1 MAQDK
6 ENPLARWSRLKR
18 ESVRAAEA
26 PKPAPRAPEAP
37 APELPPL
44 DQLSPDSDFSAFMDR
59 RVDDGL
65 RRLALKKLFGDPRLN
80 AADGL
85 DVFSEDY
92 SLLEDLPQEMVAKL
106 EHVRRTLRR
115 PEPEPEQAKEKEK
128 EAEPQQRA
136 TQEIE
141 AEEEVVAEEEV
152 GKRHNEND
160 GDEPKDVARGQDT

>member
-1 MAQDK
+1 MAEDK

-18 ESVRAAEA
+18 EAAREADPPRPAPAPPAAEA
-26 PKPAPRAPEAP
+26 PP
-37 APELPPL
+37 PELPPL
-44 DQLSPDSDFSAFMDR
+44 DQLSPDSDFSPFMDR

-65 RRLALKKLFGDPRLN
+65 RRLALKKLFSDPRLN

-115 PEPEPEQAKEKEK
+115 PDPEQEDEKEK
-128 EAEPQQRA
+128 EAEPEQHLAQA
-136 TQEIE
+136 VET
-141 AEEEVVAEEEV
+141 EEEVE
-152 GKRHNEND
+152 KQDNEND
-160 GDEPKDVARGQDT
+160 GDELKDVARRQDT

>member
-6 ENPLARWSRLKR
+6 ENRLARWSRLKR

-26 PKPAPRAPEAP
+26 PKPAPGTAEAP
-37 APELPPL
+37 PPELPPL

-92 SLLEDLPQEMVAKL
+92 SKLEDLPQEMVAKL
-106 EHVRRTLRR
+106 VHMRRTLRR
-115 PEPEPEQAKEKEK
+115 PEPEKELEEK
-128 EAEPQQRA
+128 EAEPEQNVA
-136 TQEIE
+136 QEIE
-141 AEEEVVAEEEV
+141 AKVEEDKTEDN
-152 GKRHNEND
+152 KDD
-160 GDEPKDVARGQDT
+160 GEDLQDVARRQDT

>member
-1 MAQDK
+1 MAQDN

-18 ESVRAAEA
+18 ESARAAEA

-37 APELPPL
+37 PPELPPL

-80 AADGL
+80 ATDGL

-115 PEPEPEQAKEKEK
+115 PEPEKEPEQKD
-128 EAEPQQRA
+128 AEPAQIAPQQ
-136 TQEIE
+136 IE
-141 AEEEVVAEEEV
+141 AKVEEEKIEPDTE
-152 GKRHNEND
+152 D
-160 GDEPKDVARGQDT
+160 GEASQDVARRQDT

>member
-18 ESVRAAEA
+18 DSARTAEA

-37 APELPPL
+37 PPELPPL
-44 DQLSPDSDFSAFMDR
+44 DRLNPDSDFSAFMDR

-80 AADGL
+80 LADGL

-92 SLLEDLPQEMVAKL
+92 SKLEDLPQELVAKL
-106 EHVRRTLRR
+106 EHMRRTLRR
-115 PEPEPEQAKEKEK
+115 PEPETEKER
-128 EAEPQQRA
+128 EAEPQQQA
-136 TQEIE
+136 TQEID
-141 AEEEVVAEEEV
+141 AEQEVE
-152 GKRHNEND
+152 KQHDEND

>member
-6 ENPLARWSRLKR
+6 ENRLARWSRLKR
-18 ESVRAAEA
+18 ESARAAEA

-37 APELPPL
+37 LPELPPL
-44 DQLSPDSDFSAFMDR
+44 DKLSPDSDFSAFMDR

-92 SLLEDLPQEMVAKL
+92 SKLEDLPQEMVAKL
-106 EHVRRTLRR
+106 EHMRRTLRR
-115 PEPEPEQAKEKEK
+115 PEPEHEKEKEK
-128 EAEPQQRA
+128 ETEPERQLA
-136 TQEIE
+136 QEIE
-141 AEEEVVAEEEV
+141 AEEEVRKQE
-152 GKRHNEND
+152 NEND
-160 GDEPKDVARGQDT
+160 GDEPKDVARRQDT

>member
-6 ENPLARWSRLKR
+6 ENPLARWSRLKH
-18 ESVRAAEA
+18 ESARVAEA

-37 APELPPL
+37 PPDLPPI
-44 DQLSPDSDFSAFMDR
+44 DQLGPDSDFSAFMDR

-115 PEPEPEQAKEKEK
+115 PEPEPEKEKV
-128 EAEPQQRA
+128 AEPELQQAR
-136 TQEIE
+136 EIE
-141 AEEEVVAEEEV
+141 AEEEVEN
-152 GKRHNEND
+152 RQNEND
-160 GDEPKDVARGQDT
+160 GDELKDVARGQDT

>member
-18 ESVRAAEA
+18 ESARAAEA
-26 PKPAPRAPEAP
+26 PKPAPQAP
-37 APELPPL
+37 AAPPPELPPL
-44 DQLSPDSDFSAFMDR
+44 DQMGPDSDFSAFMDR

-106 EHVRRTLRR
+106 EHLRRTLRR
-115 PEPEPEQAKEKEK
+115 PEPEPEQEAAEEPKLEQA
-128 EAEPQQRA
+128 EAEPEQDD
-136 TQEIE
+136 
-141 AEEEVVAEEEV
+141 AEDAQDAD
-152 GKRHNEND
+152 R
-160 GDEPKDVARGQDT
+160 RQDT

>member
-6 ENPLARWSRLKR
+6 ENRLARWSRLKR

-26 PKPAPRAPEAP
+26 PTPTPPAPEAP
-37 APELPPL
+37 PPELPPL
-44 DQLSPDSDFSAFMDR
+44 DQLGPDSDFSSFMDR

-92 SLLEDLPQEMVAKL
+92 SKLEDLPQEMVAKL
-106 EHVRRTLRR
+106 VHMRRTLRR
-115 PEPEPEQAKEKEK
+115 PDPEQEKE
-128 EAEPQQRA
+128 EEVQAQQQA
-136 TQEIE
+136 TQEIG
-141 AEEEVVAEEEV
+141 AEEEVVAEAEV
-152 GKRHNEND
+152 EVEKPDNENN

>member
-18 ESVRAAEA
+18 ESARAAEA
-26 PKPAPRAPEAP
+26 PKPAPQAPEAP
-37 APELPPL
+37 PPELPPL
-44 DQLSPDSDFSAFMDR
+44 DQMGPDSDFSAFMDR

-92 SLLEDLPQEMVAKL
+92 SLLEDLPQEMVARL
-106 EHVRRTLRR
+106 EHLRRTLRR
-115 PEPEPEQAKEKEK
+115 PEPEPEPER
-128 EAEPQQRA
+128 EA
-136 TQEIE
+136 
-141 AEEEVVAEEEV
+141 AEEPKLEQAEAQ
-152 GKRHNEND
+152 
-160 GDEPKDVARGQDT
+160 PKQDDAEDAQDADRRQDT

>member
-1 MAQDK
+1 MDSGLI
-6 ENPLARWSRLKR
+6 PI
-18 ESVRAAEA
+18 
-26 PKPAPRAPEAP
+26 KPAPRAPEAP
-37 APELPPL
+37 PPELPPL
-44 DQLSPDSDFSAFMDR
+44 DRLNPDSDFSAFMDR

-80 AADGL
+80 LADGL

-115 PEPEPEQAKEKEK
+115 PEPETEKER
-128 EAEPQQRA
+128 EAEPQQQA
-136 TQEIE
+136 TQEID
-141 AEEEVVAEEEV
+141 AEQEVE
-152 GKRHNEND
+152 KQHDEND